1 MISREVLQDIAT
13 RYRTSVSPNV
23 VREYFQHEFLSE
35 FYRLPGAEHM
45 FFKGG
50 TALRIVYGSPRF
62 SEDLDFSVFGVS
74 SGDAARL
81 VEDLFFQGLSVME
94 RSGIHV
100 DLDAKSDATR
110 GGYFGRAEFSTPS
123 MPDFQPV
130 GMEIN
135 VSTRN
140 GRSVVGEVDSIAND
154 FVPTYTLIHL
164 PKSDIVEEKVFG
176 ALVERKKP
184 RDFYDLY
191 FIMRSGML
199 TQEQKTRL
207 ATLHDTILADA
218 RAINFRTELSVF
230 LPVDQQPIIADFVRA
245 LDAEMSRQLAVI

>member
-1 MISREVLQDIAT
+1 MISREVLQSIAT
-13 RYRTSVSPNV
+13 RYRTSVFPNV

-35 FYRLPGAEHM
+35 FYRLHGAEHM
-45 FFKGG
+45 YFKGG

-62 SEDLDFSVFGVS
+62 SEDLDFSVFGVPS
-74 SGDAARL
+74 ADATRL
-81 VEDLFFQGLSVME
+81 IEGLFLQGLSVME
-94 RSGIHV
+94 RSGIHI
-100 DLDAKSDATR
+100 DLDAKSDITR

-140 GRSVVGEVDSIAND
+140 GRSIVGEVDSIAND

-164 PKSDIVEEKVFG
+164 PQSDLVEEKVFG
-176 ALVERKKP
+176 ALIDRKKP

-191 FIMRSGML
+191 FIMRKGML
-199 TQEQKTRL
+199 TPAQKTRL
-207 ATLHDTILADA
+207 AALKDTILTDA
-218 RAINFRTELSVF
+218 RAINFRTELGVF

-245 LDAEMSRQLAVI
+245 LDAEMTRQLAVV

>member
-1 MISREVLQDIAT
+1 MISKEVLQAVAT
-13 RYRTSVSPNV
+13 RYHTSVAPNV

-35 FYRLPGAEHM
+35 FYRLPGAEHL

-62 SEDLDFSVFGVS
+62 SEDLDFSVFGVPT
-74 SGDAARL
+74 AAAAGL
-81 VEDLFFQGLSVME
+81 VEDLFLRALAVMQ

-100 DLDAKSDATR
+100 DLDAKSDATL
-110 GGYFGRAEFSTPS
+110 GGYFGRAEFSAPS
-123 MPDFQPV
+123 MSDFQPV

-140 GRSVVGEVDSIAND
+140 GRAILGEVDSIAND

-164 PKSDIVEEKVFG
+164 SQSDLVEEKIFG
-176 ALVERKKP
+176 ALIKRKKP

-191 FIMRSGML
+191 FIMRRGML
-199 TQEQKTRL
+199 TSEQKTRL
-207 ATLHDTILADA
+207 ATLRDAIIFDA
-218 RAINFRTELSVF
+218 RSINFRTELSVF

-245 LDAEMSRQLAVI
+245 LAAEMNRQLSLT